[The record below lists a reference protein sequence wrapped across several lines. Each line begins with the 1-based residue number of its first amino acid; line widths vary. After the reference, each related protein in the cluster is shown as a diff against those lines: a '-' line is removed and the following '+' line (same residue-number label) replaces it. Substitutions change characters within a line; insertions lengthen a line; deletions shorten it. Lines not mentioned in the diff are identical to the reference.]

1 MVGNRESIIIHVLVA
16 SLPTSR
22 AREVSA
28 IKSDAVVMLDGS
40 DVNVGH
46 AAARGTRS
54 SQRSGSYYV
63 RRYKSS
69 SSSWAAAHLYMMLR
83 IICAAWYIC
92 CCALPLLW
100 SWRVLT

>member
-54 SQRSGSYYV
+54 SQRSGSYYDV
-63 RRYKSS
+63 TR
-69 SSSWAAAHLYMMLR
+69 AAAAAGPPPTYMMLR

-100 SWRVLT
+100 SCVLT